1 MEILIQLIF
10 RLQVNCDFSSNEITT
25 QIMYVRRNFLLNV
38 FCHIEKTKC
47 EIINNFI
54 LSFNLYFNSKIAI
67 RNIFFHSNV
76 SISFCNNKWLRNC
89 CTLVLA
95 SIDDVFITWNI
106 VVSLILSCKSEIT
119 ISIVCISPMEAYCW
133 WVTCKTDTRII
144 CERDG
149 IMGSVKCEREGIN
162 LIYLIRIFG

>member
-10 RLQVNCDFSSNEITT
+10 RLQVNCDFSSNEITP

-67 RNIFFHSNV
+67 RNIFFIV
-76 SISFCNNKWLRNC
+76 
-89 CTLVLA
+89 TLAYRFV
-95 SIDDVFITWNI
+95 
-106 VVSLILSCKSEIT
+106 T
-119 ISIVCISPMEAYCW
+119 IN
-133 WVTCKTDTRII
+133 D
-144 CERDG
+144 
-149 IMGSVKCEREGIN
+149 
-162 LIYLIRIFG
+162 